1 MNFIL
6 DELGRKGEVKI
17 QRLDDSIDHSNI
29 ENLFKSKV
37 LSFKHLLSFKVCIL
51 GDSRHL
57 EPRHQKEG

>member
-1 MNFIL
+1 MSFIL
-6 DELGRKGEVKI
+6 NELGQKGEMKV

-29 ENLFKSKV
+29 ENFFKNKV

-57 EPRHQKEG
+57 EPRHQEEG